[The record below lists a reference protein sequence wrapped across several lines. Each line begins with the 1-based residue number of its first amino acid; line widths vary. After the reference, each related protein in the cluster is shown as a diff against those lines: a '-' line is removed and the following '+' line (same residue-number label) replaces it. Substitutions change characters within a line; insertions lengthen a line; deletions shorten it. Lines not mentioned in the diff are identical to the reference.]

1 MSKDAMNSLKET
13 TMQFVGT
20 DPAGKLRI
28 GCGIAAE
35 AAQEAAKLSRDK
47 VLLIVSSTVRRLGG
61 EKAITDSLDDMGI
74 GYSIFSDV
82 EPEPSKKTMDRI
94 LETVRSEKF
103 GSVIGLGG
111 GSVLDTAKFAA
122 AAAVCELSTDEMFS
136 QPEKIVS
143 SLPTVLLPTTSGTGS
158 EVSPYIVMS
167 DGDKKRFIGRPVLYA
182 TVAMVDP
189 LLTVSMP
196 PRVTAFTGLDAL
208 THGIE
213 GAIGKTTPYTLAMAA
228 QCAKLVFKYLP
239 RAVKDGNDIEA
250 RYYMSYAAV
259 LGMMAYTQ
267 GGGLYAHSMS
277 YVLTAEKKLPHG
289 AGCGLSLPYT
299 LRYSEQF
306 ITPVLEELQLA
317 LGVDD
322 VPQAVYELVKAVN
335 APATLK
341 ELGFEENELGRLADT
356 LVDVYPRPLNPRQ
369 MSREDAREFMGRMY
383 VGEIAKAI

>member
-1 MSKDAMNSLKET
+1 MKSCLKET

-28 GCGIAAE
+28 GCGIASE

-61 EKAITDSLDDMGI
+61 EKTITDGLDALGME
-74 GYSIFSDV
+74 YSIFSEV
-82 EPEPSKKTMDRI
+82 EPEPSKKTMDRV
-94 LETVRSEKF
+94 LEMVRAESY

-122 AAAVCELSTDEMFS
+122 AAAVCDMSTDEMFDY
-136 QPEKIVS
+136 PENINT
-143 SLPTVLLPTTSGTGS
+143 SLPTVLMPTTSGTGS

-167 DGDKKRFIGRPVLYA
+167 DGDRKRFIGRSALYA
-182 TVAMVDP
+182 TVAIVDP
-189 LLTVSMP
+189 MLTVSMP

-208 THGIE
+208 THGVE
-213 GAIGKTTPYTLAMAA
+213 GAIGKTTPYTLAMAS

-239 RAVKDGNDIEA
+239 RAVENGNDVEA

-259 LGMMAYTQ
+259 LGMLAYTQ

-289 AGCGLSLPYT
+289 AGCGMALPYT
-299 LRYSEQF
+299 LRYAEAQ
-306 ITPVLEELQLA
+306 IGPVLDELRQA
-317 LGVDD
+317 LDVDD
-322 VPQAVYELVKAVN
+322 VPAAVLELVKKVK
-335 APATLK
+335 APATLE
-341 ELGFEENELGRLADT
+341 ELGFEKDDLKRLADT

-369 MSREDAREFMGRMY
+369 MSREDALEFMGKMY
-383 VGEIAKAI
+383 DGDIA